1 VAGSFSAFFGEQQ
14 YDELLLISIVGAVI
28 YGVLLAGLAVTERRR
43 WGRNSVR
50 FFAASIV
57 SVVLFVVALTLYQAV
72 AHYYRFD
79 PPGSELER
87 SLEGFDEWKQLAR
100 AGFVALYLVALAL
113 TAALG
118 YALGRRFVALASTG
132 ALLVFMVGTFVFVDT
147 TNACDVG
154 FGFFAYN
161 C

>member
-1 VAGSFSAFFGEQQ
+1 VTESFSAFFGEQQ
-14 YDELLLISIVGAVI
+14 YDELLAISVVGAVI
-28 YGVLLAGLAVTERRR
+28 YGLLLAGLAVTERRR

-57 SVVLFVVALTLYQAV
+57 SVVVFVVALTLYQAA

-87 SLEGFDEWKQLAR
+87 SLEGFDQWKQLAR
-100 AGFVALYLVALAL
+100 AGFVALYIVALAL

-118 YALGRRFVALASTG
+118 YALGKRFVALASAA